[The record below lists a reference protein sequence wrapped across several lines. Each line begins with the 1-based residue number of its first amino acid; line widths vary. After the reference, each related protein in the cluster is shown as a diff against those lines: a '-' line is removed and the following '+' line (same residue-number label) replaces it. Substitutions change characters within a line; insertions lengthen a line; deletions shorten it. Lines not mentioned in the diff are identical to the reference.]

1 MNGLVHQIEKMK
13 PFFEKVSRN
22 KYLRAIKDGFIAG
35 MPIIIFSSIFMLIA
49 YVPNI
54 WGFYWPK
61 DIEALIVKP
70 YTYSMGVL
78 GMIVA
83 GTTAKNLTDSFNR
96 DLPATNQINNIATL
110 ITAII
115 GFLLLS
121 ADPIKNGLGNTYLG
135 TSGLLAA
142 FISAF
147 ITVNIYNFFIKR
159 DITIKMPAE
168 VPPNIAQT
176 FKDLFPLS
184 TSVLVLYAIDIIV
197 RHFAGIN
204 FAQGIIQLFQPL
216 FTAADGYIG
225 IAIIYGAMAMFWFI
239 GIHGPSIVEPAI
251 SAIALLNIDKNL
263 GLLHAGHQ
271 ATNIITPGLQYFV
284 ATMGGTGAT
293 LVVPFMFMWLTKSKQ
308 NKAIGRATVVPTF
321 FGVNEPILF
330 GAPLVLNPVFLVP
343 FILSPILN
351 VWIFKFFVEVLG
363 MNSFSYVL
371 PWTTPGPLGLILGTG
386 LAGMSFVLA
395 PVLIVVDVLVYYPFL
410 KVYDNQILA
419 QEAEVDAKL
428 VAESSPS
435 VTTIPVSP
443 ATTENVEAKVD
454 NIVNELSSETVNDYE
469 NISKK
474 VLVLCAGGGTSG
486 LLSNALNKAAKEY
499 NVDISSTAGA
509 YGAHQDMLKDF
520 DLVILAPQVA
530 SNYEDIK
537 KDTDRLGIKLTKTEG
552 MEYINLTR
560 NPKGSLDYVMKQ
572 FEE

>member
-1 MNGLVHQIEKMK
+1 MNGLVNQIEKMK

-54 WGFYWPK
+54 WGFYWS
-61 DIEALIVKP
+61 DEVTALIVKP
-70 YTYSMGVL
+70 YNYSMGIL
-78 GMIVA
+78 GMLVA

-110 ITAII
+110 ITAIV

-121 ADPIKNGLGNTYLG
+121 SDSIDGGFGSGYLG
-135 TSGLLAA
+135 TAGLLSA
-142 FISAF
+142 FVAAF

-159 DITIKMPAE
+159 NITIKMPSE

-176 FKDLFPLS
+176 FKDIFPLS
-184 TSVLVLYAIDIIV
+184 AAILIMYAIDLVV
-197 RHFAGIN
+197 RQVVGIN
-204 FAQGIIQLFQPL
+204 FAQAVIQLFQPL
-216 FTAADGYIG
+216 FTAADGYLG

-251 SAIALLNIDKNL
+251 SAIALINIDKNL
-263 GLLHAGHQ
+263 ALLDAGQQ

-293 LVVPFMFMWLTKSKQ
+293 LVVPYMFMLLAKSKQ
-308 NKAIGRATVVPTF
+308 NKAIGRAAVVPTS

-330 GAPLVLNPVFLVP
+330 GAPLVLNPVFFVP
-343 FILSPILN
+343 FIAAPILN

-386 LAGMSFVLA
+386 FAGMSFVLA
-395 PVLIVVDVLVYYPFL
+395 VVLIVVDVLIYYPFF

-419 QEAEVDAKL
+419 QEAAADAQVVSDAKTQTVVEPVVEK
-428 VAESSPS
+428 VAE
-435 VTTIPVSP
+435 VKEEPVVS
-443 ATTENVEAKVD
+443 EAIQTSD
-454 NIVNELSSETVNDYE
+454 NF
-469 NISKK
+469 SKK

-499 NVDISSTAGA
+499 NVDILSAAGA
-509 YGAHQDMLKDF
+509 YGAHQDMLKDY

-530 SNYEDIK
+530 SNYQDIK

-560 NPKGSLDYVMKQ
+560 DPKGSLEYVMKQ
-572 FEE
+572 FED

>member
-1 MNGLVHQIEKMK
+1 MNGLVNQIEKMK

-54 WGFYWPK
+54 WGFYWS
-61 DIEALIVKP
+61 DEVTALIVKP
-70 YTYSMGVL
+70 YNYSMGIL
-78 GMIVA
+78 GMLVA

-110 ITAII
+110 ITAIV

-121 ADPIKNGLGNTYLG
+121 SDSIDGGFGSSYLG
-135 TSGLLAA
+135 TSGLLSA
-142 FISAF
+142 FVAAF
-147 ITVNIYNFFIKR
+147 ITVNVYNFFIKR
-159 DITIKMPAE
+159 NITIKMPSE

-176 FKDLFPLS
+176 FKDIFPLS
-184 TSVLVLYAIDIIV
+184 AAILIMYAIDLVIRQV
-197 RHFAGIN
+197 VGIN
-204 FAQGIIQLFQPL
+204 FAQAVIQLFQPL
-216 FTAADGYIG
+216 FTAADGYLG

-251 SAIALLNIDKNL
+251 SAIALINIDKNL
-263 GLLHAGHQ
+263 ALLDAGQQ

-293 LVVPFMFMWLTKSKQ
+293 LVVPYMFMLLAKSKQ
-308 NKAIGRATVVPTF
+308 NKAIGRAAVVPTS

-330 GAPLVLNPVFLVP
+330 GAPLVLNPVFFVP
-343 FILSPILN
+343 FIAAPILN

-386 LAGMSFVLA
+386 FAGMSFVLA
-395 PVLIVVDVLVYYPFL
+395 VVLIVVDTLVYYPFF

-419 QEAEVDAKL
+419 QEAVADAQAVSDIKTQTAVEPVIEKATEVKK
-428 VAESSPS
+428 E
-435 VTTIPVSP
+435 PV
-443 ATTENVEAKVD
+443 V
-454 NIVNELSSETVNDYE
+454 SETVQTSDNF
-469 NISKK
+469 SKK

-499 NVDISSTAGA
+499 NVDISSAAGA
-509 YGAHQDMLKDF
+509 YGAHQDILKDY

-530 SNYEDIK
+530 SNYQDIK

-560 NPKGSLDYVMKQ
+560 DPKGSLEYVMKQ
-572 FEE
+572 FED

>member
-1 MNGLVHQIEKMK
+1 MNGLVNQIEKMK

-54 WGFYWPK
+54 WGFYWS
-61 DIEALIVKP
+61 DEVTALIVKP
-70 YTYSMGVL
+70 YNYSMGIL
-78 GMIVA
+78 GMLVA

-110 ITAII
+110 ITAIV

-121 ADPIKNGLGNTYLG
+121 SDSIDGGFGSSYLG
-135 TSGLLAA
+135 TSGLLSA
-142 FISAF
+142 FVAAF
-147 ITVNIYNFFIKR
+147 ITVNVYNFFIER
-159 DITIKMPAE
+159 NITIKMPSE

-176 FKDLFPLS
+176 FKDIFPLS
-184 TSVLVLYAIDIIV
+184 AAILIMYAIDLVIRQV
-197 RHFAGIN
+197 VGIN
-204 FAQGIIQLFQPL
+204 FAQAVIQLFQPL
-216 FTAADGYIG
+216 FTAADGYLG

-251 SAIALLNIDKNL
+251 SAIALINIDKNL
-263 GLLHAGHQ
+263 ALLDAGQQ

-293 LVVPFMFMWLTKSKQ
+293 LVVPYMFMLLAKSKQ
-308 NKAIGRATVVPTF
+308 NKAIGRAAVVPTS

-330 GAPLVLNPVFLVP
+330 GAPLVLNPVFFVP
-343 FILSPILN
+343 FIAAPILN

-386 LAGMSFVLA
+386 FAGMSFVLA
-395 PVLIVVDVLVYYPFL
+395 VVLIVVDTLVYYPFF

-419 QEAEVDAKL
+419 QEAAADAQAVSDTKTQTTVEPVVEKAIEV
-428 VAESSPS
+428 EEE
-435 VTTIPVSP
+435 PV
-443 ATTENVEAKVD
+443 V
-454 NIVNELSSETVNDYE
+454 SETIQTSDKF
-469 NISKK
+469 SKK

-499 NVDISSTAGA
+499 NVDISSAAGA
-509 YGAHQDMLKDF
+509 YGAHQDMLKDY

-530 SNYEDIK
+530 SNYQDIK

-560 NPKGSLDYVMKQ
+560 DPKGSLEYVMKQ
-572 FEE
+572 FED

>member
-1 MNGLVHQIEKMK
+1 MNGLVNQIEKMK

-54 WGFYWPK
+54 WGFYWS
-61 DIEALIVKP
+61 DEVTALIVKP
-70 YTYSMGVL
+70 YNYSMGIL
-78 GMIVA
+78 GMLVA

-110 ITAII
+110 ITAIV

-121 ADPIKNGLGNTYLG
+121 SDSIDGGFGSGYLG
-135 TSGLLAA
+135 TAGLLSA
-142 FISAF
+142 FVAAF
-147 ITVNIYNFFIKR
+147 ITVNVYNFFIKR
-159 DITIKMPAE
+159 NITIKMPSE

-176 FKDLFPLS
+176 FKDIFPLS
-184 TSVLVLYAIDIIV
+184 AAILIMYAIDLVIRQV
-197 RHFAGIN
+197 VGIN
-204 FAQGIIQLFQPL
+204 FAQAVIQLFQPL
-216 FTAADGYIG
+216 FTAADGYLG
-225 IAIIYGAMAMFWFI
+225 IAIIYGAMALFWFI

-251 SAIALLNIDKNL
+251 SAIALINIDKNL
-263 GLLHAGHQ
+263 ALLDAGQQ

-293 LVVPFMFMWLTKSKQ
+293 LVVPYMFMLLAKSKQ
-308 NKAIGRATVVPTF
+308 NKAIGRAAVVPTS

-330 GAPLVLNPVFLVP
+330 GAPLVLNPVFFVP
-343 FILSPILN
+343 FIAAPILN

-386 LAGMSFVLA
+386 FAGMSFVLA
-395 PVLIVVDVLVYYPFL
+395 VVLIVVDVLIYYPFF

-419 QEAEVDAKL
+419 QEAAADAQVVSDAKTQTVVEPVVEK
-428 VAESSPS
+428 VAE
-435 VTTIPVSP
+435 VKEEPVVS
-443 ATTENVEAKVD
+443 EAIQTSD
-454 NIVNELSSETVNDYE
+454 NF
-469 NISKK
+469 SKK

-499 NVDISSTAGA
+499 NVDISSAAGA
-509 YGAHQDMLKDF
+509 YGAHQDMLKDY

-530 SNYEDIK
+530 SNYQDIK

-560 NPKGSLDYVMKQ
+560 DPKGSLEYVMKQ
-572 FEE
+572 FED

>member
-1 MNGLVHQIEKMK
+1 MDKLVSQIEKMK
-13 PFFEKVSRN
+13 PFFERVSRN

-61 DIEALIVKP
+61 DIEAIIVKP
-70 YTYSMGVL
+70 YSYSMGIL
-78 GMIVA
+78 GLLVA

-121 ADPIKNGLGNTYLG
+121 SDSIEGGFGSGFLG
-135 TSGLLAA
+135 TSGLLSA
-142 FISAF
+142 FVAAF
-147 ITVNIYNFFIKR
+147 ITVNVYNFFIKR

-176 FKDLFPLS
+176 FKDIFPLS
-184 TSVLVLYAIDIIV
+184 VSVLLMYGIDLII
-197 RHFAGIN
+197 RHFFDIN
-204 FAQGIIQLFQPL
+204 FAQAVIQLFQPL
-216 FTAADGYIG
+216 FSAADGYVG

-251 SAIALLNIDKNL
+251 SAIALINIDKNL
-263 GLLHAGHQ
+263 ALLDAGQQ
-271 ATNIITPGLQYFV
+271 ATNVITPGLQYFV

-293 LVVPFMFMWLTKSKQ
+293 LVVPYMFMLMAKSKQ
-308 NKAIGRATVVPTF
+308 NKAIGRAAVVPTS

-330 GAPLVLNPVFLVP
+330 GAPLVLNPVFFVP
-343 FILSPILN
+343 FISAPILN
-351 VWIFKFFVEVLG
+351 VWIFKFFVDVLG
-363 MNSFSYVL
+363 MDAFSYVL

-386 LAGMSFVLA
+386 FAAMSFALA
-395 PVLIVVDVLVYYPFL
+395 IVLIVVDVLVYYPFF

-419 QEAEVDAKL
+419 QEAEVDRDLDIQSLAAVEDDTRDTL
-428 VAESSPS
+428 SQTPVVEDVA
-435 VTTIPVSP
+435 
-443 ATTENVEAKVD
+443 D
-454 NIVNELSSETVNDYE
+454 ETRDFA
-469 NISKK
+469 NISRK

-486 LLSNALNKAAKEY
+486 LLANALNKASKEY
-499 NVDISSTAGA
+499 NVDIKAAAGA
-509 YGAHQDMLKDF
+509 YGAHQDILKDY
-520 DLVILAPQVA
+520 DLVVLAPQVA

-537 KDTDRLGIKLTKTEG
+537 KDTDRLGVKLTKTEG

-560 NPKGSLDYVMKQ
+560 DPRGSLDYVMKQ
-572 FEE
+572 FEDERG

>member
-1 MNGLVHQIEKMK
+1 MNGLVNQIEKMK

-54 WGFYWPK
+54 WGFYWS
-61 DIEALIVKP
+61 DEVTALIVKP
-70 YTYSMGVL
+70 YNYSMGIL
-78 GMIVA
+78 GMLVA

-121 ADPIKNGLGNTYLG
+121 SDSIGGGFGSGYLG
-135 TSGLLAA
+135 TAGLLSA
-142 FISAF
+142 FVAAF
-147 ITVNIYNFFIKR
+147 ITVNVYNFFIKR
-159 DITIKMPAE
+159 NITIKMPSE

-176 FKDLFPLS
+176 FKDIFPLS
-184 TSVLVLYAIDIIV
+184 AAILIMYAIDLVV
-197 RHFAGIN
+197 RQVVGIN
-204 FAQGIIQLFQPL
+204 FAQAVIQLFQPL
-216 FTAADGYIG
+216 FTAADGYLG

-251 SAIALLNIDKNL
+251 SAIALINIDKNL
-263 GLLHAGHQ
+263 ALLDAGQQ

-293 LVVPFMFMWLTKSKQ
+293 LVVPYMFMLLAKSKQ
-308 NKAIGRATVVPTF
+308 NKAIGRAAVVPTS

-330 GAPLVLNPVFLVP
+330 GAPLVLNPVFFVP
-343 FILSPILN
+343 FIAAPILN

-386 LAGMSFVLA
+386 FAGMSFVLA
-395 PVLIVVDVLVYYPFL
+395 VVLIVVDVLIYYPFF

-419 QEAEVDAKL
+419 QEAAADAQVVSDEKTQTVVEPVVEK
-428 VAESSPS
+428 VAE
-435 VTTIPVSP
+435 VKEEPVVS
-443 ATTENVEAKVD
+443 EAIQTSD
-454 NIVNELSSETVNDYE
+454 NF
-469 NISKK
+469 SKK

-499 NVDISSTAGA
+499 NVDISSAAGA
-509 YGAHQDMLKDF
+509 YGAHQDMLKDY

-530 SNYEDIK
+530 SNYQDIK

-560 NPKGSLDYVMKQ
+560 DPKGSLEYVMKQ
-572 FEE
+572 FED

>member
-1 MNGLVHQIEKMK
+1 MNGLVNQIEKMK

-54 WGFYWPK
+54 WGVYWS
-61 DIEALIVKP
+61 DEVTALIVKP
-70 YTYSMGVL
+70 YNYSMGIL
-78 GMIVA
+78 GMLVA

-110 ITAII
+110 ITAIV

-121 ADPIKNGLGNTYLG
+121 SDSINGGFGSSYLG
-135 TSGLLAA
+135 TSGLLSA
-142 FISAF
+142 FVAAF
-147 ITVNIYNFFIKR
+147 ITVNVYNFFIKR
-159 DITIKMPAE
+159 NITIKMPSE

-176 FKDLFPLS
+176 FKDIFPLS
-184 TSVLVLYAIDIIV
+184 AAILIMYAIDLVIRQV
-197 RHFAGIN
+197 VGVN
-204 FAQGIIQLFQPL
+204 FAQAVIQLFQPL
-216 FTAADGYIG
+216 FTAADGYLG

-251 SAIALLNIDKNL
+251 SAIALINIDKNL
-263 GLLHAGHQ
+263 ALLDAGQQ

-293 LVVPFMFMWLTKSKQ
+293 LVVPYMFMLLAKSKQ
-308 NKAIGRATVVPTF
+308 NKAIGRAAVVPTS

-330 GAPLVLNPVFLVP
+330 GAPLVLNPVFFVP
-343 FILSPILN
+343 FIAAPILN

-386 LAGMSFVLA
+386 FAGMSFVLA
-395 PVLIVVDVLVYYPFL
+395 VVLIVVDTLVYYPFF

-419 QEAEVDAKL
+419 QEAAADAQAVSDTKTQTTVESVVEKAIEV
-428 VAESSPS
+428 EEE
-435 VTTIPVSP
+435 PV
-443 ATTENVEAKVD
+443 V
-454 NIVNELSSETVNDYE
+454 SETIQTSDKFN
-469 NISKK
+469 KK

-499 NVDISSTAGA
+499 NVDISSAAGA
-509 YGAHQDMLKDF
+509 YGAHQDMLKDY

-530 SNYEDIK
+530 SNYQDIK

-560 NPKGSLDYVMKQ
+560 DPKGSLEYVMKQ
-572 FEE
+572 FED